1 MVRREIGGKMAVHQ
15 QFYLTC
21 TDCGNQ
27 YIGSDGE
34 AYGETEDEI
43 KEIAADDGWH
53 CDERVENGSD
63 WDFCPQC
70 YRAWKQPA

>member
-1 MVRREIGGKMAVHQ
+1 MAVHQ

-21 TDCGNQ
+21 TDCGKQ
-27 YIGSDGE
+27 YIGTDGE

-43 KEIAADDGWH
+43 KAIATDDGWH
-53 CDERVENGSD
+53 CDEQVQNGSD
-63 WDFCPQC
+63 WDFCPGC